1 MSIHYENAP
10 ISEALIDIRVQFS
23 GTVTL
28 ETLQSIH
35 DRVKDKYPR
44 IDKRIYVQGQF
55 LAGTDVGAVAKQT
68 DMGYAFISADGKQ
81 VFQARLDGFTFSRL
95 RPYGTW
101 RELRDE
107 SRRLWSVYC
116 EVANPSATTRVA
128 VRYVNQ
134 IDIPLPH
141 VEYKDYFRTAPEVSP
156 DLPQGLSSF
165 FMQLQFPQP
174 DFDGMLILTQLA
186 IPPPRP
192 DTSSVVLDL
201 DVFRQSQEPV
211 SEDALWPLLE
221 TLRDRKNDFFE
232 GCITDKTRE
241 LFGDREIY

>member
-10 ISEALIDIRVQFS
+10 ISEALIDIRVEFS
-23 GTVTL
+23 GAVTL
-28 ETLQSIH
+28 EKLQSIH

-55 LAGTDVGAVAKQT
+55 QAGTDVGAVPKQT
-68 DMGYAFISADGKQ
+68 DMGYVFTSADGKQ

-95 RPYGTW
+95 KPYGTW
-101 RELRDE
+101 LELRDE
-107 SRRLWSVYC
+107 SRRLWGVYC

-141 VEYKDYFRTAPEVSP
+141 IDYKDYFRTTPDVSP

-174 DFDGMLILTQLA
+174 EFDGTLILTQLA
-186 IPPPRP
+186 IPSPMP

-201 DVFRQSQEPV
+201 DVFRQTHEPI
-211 SEDALWPLLE
+211 SAETLWPMLDA
-221 TLRDRKNDFFE
+221 LRDRKNEFFE

-241 LFGDREIY
+241 LFGKREIY